1 MRDTTVTSDRS
12 DRHDR
17 YQRGAIAPGPAGF
30 GAAPLGNLFARV
42 SDEVAFDTVSAAWEA
57 GIRYFDTAPFYGAGL
72 SEARLGRA
80 LACHSRDTFV
90 VSTKVGRLLIPDASV
105 PEVHNGYVGGL
116 PFRVEYD
123 YSGDG
128 VRRSLEASLTRL
140 GMDRIDIV
148 YIHDVAQDTHGDDWL
163 RQYRIAV
170 DGAMKVLSQWRD
182 EGVIGAWGLGVNRVE
197 PCLKTLD
204 DADPD
209 IFLLAG
215 RYTLLDSGA
224 LDALIP
230 ACEARGAQLVIGG
243 PYNSGLLAGGNTFE
257 YAEAPAPMLEKRA
270 RLLACCERF
279 GVDLKAAALQ
289 FCKAPRP
296 VACVI
301 AGARTPDEVRQ
312 NCAAMAAPIPREFWA
327 ALKREGLIPEQAS
340 EPA

>member
-1 MRDTTVTSDRS
+1 MRDTTVPSDRS
-12 DRHDR
+12 DRHAR
-17 YQRGAIAPGPAGF
+17 SQRGAIAPGPIGF

-42 SDEVAFDTVSAAWEA
+42 SDEVAFDTVSAAWDV
-57 GIRYFDTAPFYGAGL
+57 GVRYFDTAPFYGAGL

-80 LACHSRDTFV
+80 LASHSRDTFV
-90 VSTKVGRLLIPDASV
+90 VSTKVGRLLMPDASV
-105 PEVHNGYVGGL
+105 PEIQNGYVGGL

-128 VRRSLEASLTRL
+128 ARRSLEASLTRL

-148 YIHDVAQDTHGDDWL
+148 YIHDVAHDTHGDDWL
-163 RQYRIAV
+163 RQYRIAR

-215 RYTLLDSGA
+215 RYTLLDTGA

-230 ACEARGAQLVIGG
+230 ACEARGVQLVVGG

-257 YAEAPAPMLEKRA
+257 YAEASASMLEKRA

-279 GVDLKAAALQ
+279 GIDLKAAALQ
-289 FCKAPRP
+289 FCKAPQP

-312 NCAAMAAPIPREFWA
+312 NRAAMAAPIPREFWGE
-327 ALKREGLIPEQAS
+327 LKREGLIPEHAS

>member
-1 MRDTTVTSDRS
+1 MRDTTVVPDRS
-12 DRHDR
+12 GRFTR
-17 YQRGAIAPGPAGF
+17 TAIAPGPCGF

-42 SDEVAFDTVSAAWEA
+42 SDESAFETVSAAWDA

-72 SEARLGRA
+72 SETRLGRA
-80 LACHSRDTFV
+80 LARYRRDAFV

-105 PEVHNGYVGGL
+105 PEVQHGYVGGL

-123 YSGDG
+123 YTGDG
-128 VRRSLEASLTRL
+128 VRRSLESSLTRL
-140 GMDRIDIV
+140 GLDRIDLV
-148 YIHDVAQDTHGDDWL
+148 YIHDVAPDTHGDDWL

-197 PCLKTLD
+197 PCLKALG

-209 IFLLAG
+209 IFLIAG
-215 RYTLLDSGA
+215 RYTLLDTTA

-230 ACEARGAQLVIGG
+230 ACEARGVHLVIGG

-257 YAEAPAPMLEKRA
+257 YADAPAAMLEKRE
-270 RLLACCERF
+270 RLISCCGRF

-289 FCKAPRP
+289 FCKAPPP

-312 NCAAMAAPIPREFWA
+312 NCASMMTPIPREFWA
-327 ALKREGLIPEQAS
+327 ALKRDGLIPANAC
-340 EPA
+340 EPG

>member
-1 MRDTTVTSDRS
+1 MRDTTVTPDRS
-12 DRHDR
+12 SRST
-17 YQRGAIAPGPAGF
+17 RGAIAPGPAGF
-30 GAAPLGNLFARV
+30 GAAALGNLFARV
-42 SDEVAFDTVSAAWEA
+42 SDETAAQTVSAAWDA
-57 GIRYFDTAPFYGAGL
+57 GMRYFDTAPFYGAGL
-72 SEARLGRA
+72 SERRLGRA
-80 LACHSRDTFV
+80 LASYPRDAFV

-105 PEVHNGYVGGL
+105 PEIQHGYVGGL

-123 YSGDG
+123 YSADG
-128 VRRSLEASLTRL
+128 ARRSLEASLERL
-140 GMDRIDIV
+140 GLDRVDIV

-197 PCLKTLD
+197 PCLKTLE

-215 RYTLLDSGA
+215 RYTLLDTGA
-224 LDALIP
+224 LDALLP
-230 ACEARGAQLVIGG
+230 ACEARDVQLVIGG

-257 YAEAPAPMLEKRA
+257 YAEAPAQMLEKRA

-312 NCAAMAAPIPREFWA
+312 NCASMAAPIPREFWA
-327 ALKREGLIPEQAS
+327 ALKHERLIPENAS

>member
-1 MRDTTVTSDRS
+1 MTTDRSDRS
-12 DRHDR
+12 DR
-17 YQRGAIAPGPAGF
+17 YKRGAIAPGPAGF
-30 GAAPLGNLFARV
+30 GAAALGNLFARV
-42 SDEVAFDTVSAAWEA
+42 TDEAASATVSAAWDA
-57 GIRYFDTAPFYGAGL
+57 GVRYFDTAPFYGAGL
-72 SEARLGRA
+72 SEMRLGRA
-80 LACHSRDTFV
+80 LAHYPRDAFV
-90 VSTKVGRLLIPDASV
+90 VSTKVGRLLIPDATV
-105 PEVHNGYVGGL
+105 PEVQNGYVGGL

-128 VRRSLEASLTRL
+128 ARRSLEASLTRL

-148 YIHDVAQDTHGDDWL
+148 YIHDVAPDAHGDDWL
-163 RQYRIAV
+163 RQYQVAA

-197 PCLKTLD
+197 PCMKTLD

-215 RYTLLDSGA
+215 RYTLLDTVA

-230 ACEARGAQLVIGG
+230 ACEARGVQLVIGG

-257 YAEAPAPMLEKRA
+257 YADAPAAMLDKRA

-289 FCKAPRP
+289 FCKAPHS

-312 NCAAMAAPIPREFWA
+312 NCAAMAAPIPRAFWT
-327 ALKREGLIPEQAS
+327 ALKDDGLVPAHAS

>member
-1 MRDTTVTSDRS
+1 MTHDRS

-17 YQRGAIAPGPAGF
+17 DERGAIAPGPMGF
-30 GAAPLGNLFARV
+30 GAAPLGNLFSRV
-42 SDEVAFDTVSAAWEA
+42 SDEVALETVSAAWDA

-72 SEARLGRA
+72 SETRLGRA
-80 LACHSRDTFV
+80 LARYPRDAFV

-105 PEVHNGYVGGL
+105 PEVHNGFVGGL

-128 VRRSLEASLTRL
+128 ARRSLEASLKRL
-140 GMDRIDIV
+140 GTDRIDIV

-163 RQYRIAV
+163 RHYRIAV

-215 RYTLLDSGA
+215 RYTLLDTGA

-230 ACEARGAQLVIGG
+230 ACEARGVQFVIGG

-257 YAEAPAPMLEKRA
+257 YAEAPASMLDRRA
-270 RLLACCERF
+270 RLLALCERF

-301 AGARTPDEVRQ
+301 AGARTPEEVRQ

-327 ALKREGLIPEQAS
+327 ALKGDGLIPANAS
-340 EPA
+340 EPG

>member
-1 MRDTTVTSDRS
+1 MSIRS
-12 DRHDR
+12 SLLN
-17 YQRGAIAPGPAGF
+17 GPLGF
-30 GAAPLGNLFARV
+30 GGAPLGNMFTNIPE
-42 SDEVAFDTVSAAWEA
+42 EVALQTVEAAWQE
-57 GIRYFDTAPFYGAGL
+57 GVRYFDTAPFYGAGL
-72 SEARLGRA
+72 SERRLGRA
-80 LACHSRDTFV
+80 LASYPRDAFV

-105 PEVHNGYVGGL
+105 PEIQHGYVGGL

-123 YSGDG
+123 YSADG
-128 VRRSLEASLTRL
+128 ARRSLEASLERL
-140 GMDRIDIV
+140 GLDRVDIV

-197 PCLKTLD
+197 PCLKTLE

-215 RYTLLDSGA
+215 RYTLLDTGA
-224 LDALIP
+224 LDALLP
-230 ACEARGAQLVIGG
+230 ACEARDVQLVIGG

-257 YAEAPAPMLEKRA
+257 YAEAPAQMLEKRA

-312 NCAAMAAPIPREFWA
+312 NCASMAAPIPREFWA
-327 ALKREGLIPEQAS
+327 ALKHERLIPENAS